1 MKCNQPLCQASK
13 WHSKLSSGKECL
25 LKVVASFARNN
36 YMTIVLTLN
45 LPPKVYYK
53 EWAAYTLWGIIALI
67 MFIPVIYLCSDFKNK
82 LIRIIL
88 AISYFIVFIPIFCF
102 LIFMFSD
109 TLHCIKHKLIKIDEN
124 YKYTIESPWLESC
137 DYKTTYKSIN
147 FIFYQEMETEVVPC
161 Y

>member
-1 MKCNQPLCQASK
+1 MLDNILKFNLCYNGIGDIMKIIQKIYIILIII
-13 WHSKLSSGKECL
+13 LIVL
-25 LKVVASFARNN
+25 V
-36 YMTIVLTLN
+36 VLTLN

-82 LIRIIL
+82 LIRTIL